1 MKRIF
6 ISLASVS
13 ILLLGAA
20 FVLGMSIEDA
30 KRPTEAAQSIVTTHF
45 LTAVAA
51 LVFAALL
58 HAIWLTYFVGTGRW
72 LEETSV
78 AYHLPARWTSENRS
92 LKFRVLPVV
101 AACLL
106 LLIVT
111 GAIGASVDPA
121 SSVNF
126 TGFAGLSGEM
136 VHFLTAAT
144 TISFHLL
151 LIAWEYQA
159 IDRNGELIEEVLDE
173 VRGIREQRGLPV

>member
-6 ISLASVS
+6 LSLAIVS

-20 FVLGMSIEDA
+20 FVLGMSIDDP
-30 KRPTEAAQSIVTTHF
+30 KRPTESAQSLVSTHF

-72 LEETSV
+72 LEEITA
-78 AYHLPARWTSENRS
+78 AYHLPDRWISESRS
-92 LKFRVLPVV
+92 LKFRVLPAL

-126 TGFAGLSGEM
+126 TGFAGLSGAM
-136 VHFLTAAT
+136 VHFLSAAT
-144 TISFHLL
+144 TIACHLL

-159 IDRNGELIEEVLDE
+159 IDRNGEMIEEVLHE
-173 VRGIREQRGLPV
+173 VRSIREQRGLPV